1 MLPFLFRVD
10 LVNISKPSLLG
21 FEQQELVQVCQNL
34 DVSTVHAQKIMGKVF
49 RYAEFDLENIP
60 HFPKKLLT
68 WLQENTELSLPEVVS
83 AQKSED
89 NTQKLL
95 IRMNDNRDVESV
107 LIPSTGRLTQCISSQ
122 VGCAIGCEFC
132 LTATGGLTRNLTT
145 AEMMM
150 EVMIAHR
157 TLGEYPRNMVLMG
170 MGEPLHNYEHVAKF
184 IRMVTDEQGM
194 AFSPRRVTI
203 STAGLVPAI
212 YRMLEDDLPCSL
224 AVSLNAT
231 TNEVRSQIMPINN
244 KYPLEGL
251 RQAMR
256 RYVEARNKKRIL
268 IEYVLLAGINDSL
281 DDAKRLTEIAREL
294 GSTVNLLPFNPFPGS
309 KYQRPSDEVVD
320 MFRHH
325 LNDAGVV
332 AVVRISKGRE
342 ISAACGQLKTEVNQR
357 VIRMIE
363 KRSAAS

>member
-1 MLPFLFRVD
+1 M
-10 LVNISKPSLLG
+10 ITASKKPLLG
-21 FEQQELVQVCQNL
+21 FNYPELLQVCESL
-34 DVSTVHAQKIMGKVF
+34 DMSPVHAKTLNGKVF

-60 HFPKKLLT
+60 HFPKKLLA
-68 WLQENTELSLPEVVS
+68 WLQENIELSLPEIIT

-95 IRMNDNRDVESV
+95 MRMTDKRDVESV
-107 LIPSTGRLTQCISSQ
+107 LIPSAGRITQCISSQ

-132 LTATGGLTRNLTT
+132 LTATAGLTRNLTT
-145 AEMMM
+145 AEMIAQ
-150 EVMIAHR
+150 VMVAHR
-157 TLGEYPRNMVLMG
+157 NLGEYPRNLVLMG

-231 TNEVRSQIMPINN
+231 TNEVRSKIMPINN
-244 KYPLEGL
+244 KYPLEDL
-251 RQAMR
+251 LKAMR
-256 RYVEARNKKRIL
+256 KYIKARNRKRIL

-281 DDAKRLTEIAREL
+281 DDAKRLIDIAQDMN
-294 GSTVNLLPFNPFPGS
+294 STVNILPFNPFPGS
-309 KYQRPSDEVVD
+309 IYTRPSDEVVD
-320 MFRHH
+320 MFRKQ

-357 VIRMIE
+357 AIRFME
-363 KRSAAS
+363 RRSTTS

>member
-1 MLPFLFRVD
+1 MVS
-10 LVNISKPSLLG
+10 VVKPSLLG
-21 FEQQELVQVCQNL
+21 FDHQELIAICERL
-34 DVSTVHAQKIMGKVF
+34 DVSSVHAQKIMGKVF

-95 IRMNDNRDVESV
+95 IRMADNRDVESV
-107 LIPSTGRLTQCISSQ
+107 LIPGTGRLTQCISSQ

-132 LTATGGLTRNLTT
+132 LTATAGLTRNLTT
-145 AEMMM
+145 AEMIK

-231 TNEVRSQIMPINN
+231 TNEVRSKIMPINN
-244 KYPLEGL
+244 KYPLEDL
-251 RQAMR
+251 LEAMQQ
-256 RYVEARNKKRIL
+256 YIATRNKKRIL

-281 DDAKRLTEIAREL
+281 DDAKRLAEIAKSM
-294 GSTVNLLPFNPFPGS
+294 GSTVNLLPFNPFLGS
-309 KYQRPSDEVVD
+309 LYQRPSDETVA
-320 MFRHH
+320 MFSHH

-357 VIRMIE
+357 AVHLRE
-363 KRSAAS
+363 KRSAVP